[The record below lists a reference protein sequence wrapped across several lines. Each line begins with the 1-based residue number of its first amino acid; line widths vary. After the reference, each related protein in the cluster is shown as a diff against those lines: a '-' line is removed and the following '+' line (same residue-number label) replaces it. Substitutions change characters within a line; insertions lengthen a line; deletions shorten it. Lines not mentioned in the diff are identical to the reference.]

1 MQWIFK
7 GCDPC
12 LDYGVILKYTL
23 CVAVVLDTS
32 FLIAIAKIGRLAL
45 LEHLEPKRLVPS
57 GVMEEIEV
65 GRRKGA
71 PEAQPILEVLERLQ
85 VQERKVRASSVDEAV
100 ISLAKAE
107 RADIFTNDIAL
118 RVRAQARGLTAFG
131 AEDFLFLLLCQE
143 VLSQKEYQR
152 LIGELWRR
160 GQIGKD
166 QMARYLDL
174 KGA

>member
-1 MQWIFK
+1 MLRIPEAFASRVEYGIIFM
-7 GCDPC
+7 
-12 LDYGVILKYTL
+12 YTL

-32 FLIAIAKIGRLAL
+32 FLIALAKVGGLDL
-45 LEHLEPKRLVPS
+45 LKHLEPEKLVPT
-57 GVMEEIEV
+57 GVIEELKV

-118 RVRAQARGLTAFG
+118 RARAQARGLTALG
-131 AEDFLFLLLCQE
+131 AEDFLFLLLCRE
-143 VLSQKEYQR
+143 VLSQKEYQK

-160 GQIGKD
+160 GQIGKE